1 MFMTDHDEGR
11 PDGMAQRTDIRRV
24 EAGARPRDRKPLIIN
39 AAREMFAQS
48 GYHQVGM
55 DDIAAAA
62 GLTGGALYRH
72 FRGKRDLL
80 VRVVF
85 EGLAEIEALAAPGN
99 LDADATPPQRLD
111 TLLRRLAAC
120 ALEIRDYPVLWQR
133 EAPNLSSEER
143 AELQARLLAFGR
155 DVGVTL
161 GAVRSDLSPADLDF
175 LVWANVSM
183 FASPSYHGVK
193 LPRGRFEELLYRM
206 GTVLC
211 ATAVLPAGAPPGPFA
226 AGAGNGCGGNGLA
239 ARASRR
245 ERLLAG
251 AVPLF
256 ARKGYQ
262 ATTMEDIGRAAGIS
276 GPSIYEHFPSKI
288 DMLVAASMRT
298 TEQMESAFSAA
309 LAGAD
314 DPGEALRAVV
324 ESHVALLLDQTD
336 LFSTLITEIVHVPD
350 AERHL
355 LRRIQQD
362 YVSEWV
368 QLLRALRPDLS
379 ETEAR
384 VVTHA
389 VMSLF
394 SDVARMRRFRNRP
407 EFHSELVRM
416 SLELLTTPTS

>member
-1 MFMTDHDEGR
+1 
-11 PDGMAQRTDIRRV
+11 MAQRTDIRRV
-24 EAGARPRDRKPLIIN
+24 KAGAHPRDRKPLIIK

-55 DDIAAAA
+55 DEIAAAV

-80 VRVVF
+80 ARIVF
-85 EGLAEIEALAAPGN
+85 EGLTEIEAV
-99 LDADATPPQRLD
+99 ATPESPGGYADPGQALD
-111 TLLRRLAAC
+111 TLLGRMAAC
-120 ALEIRDYPVLWQR
+120 SLEIREYPVLWQR
-133 EAPNLSSEER
+133 EAPNLSTEER
-143 AELQARLLAFGR
+143 SELRARLLAIGR
-155 DVGVTL
+155 DMSVTI

-175 LVWANVSM
+175 LVWANISM

-211 ATAVLPAGAPPGPFA
+211 ATSVLPAGAPPAPTA
-226 AGAGNGCGGNGLA
+226 ASANGRGGNGLT

-245 ERLLAG
+245 ETLLA
-251 AVPLF
+251 AAIPLF
-256 ARKGYQ
+256 ARQGYQ
-262 ATTMEDIGRAAGIS
+262 ATTMEDIGRAAGIA

-288 DMLVAASMRT
+288 DMLVAASMRA
-298 TEQMESAFSAA
+298 TERLESAFSQA

-314 DPGEALRAVV
+314 DPREVLRAVV
-324 ESHVALLLDQTD
+324 ESHVAQLLEQTD
-336 LFSTLITEIVHVPD
+336 LFSTVITEIVHLPD

-355 LRRIQQD
+355 LRRIQHD

-368 QLLRALRPDLS
+368 QLLRGLRPDLS

-389 VMSLF
+389 VLSLF

-407 EFHSELVRM
+407 GLHTELVRM
-416 SLELLTTPTS
+416 GLELLTTETG

>member
-1 MFMTDHDEGR
+1 MADQDKGR
-11 PDGMAQRTDIRRV
+11 PDGMPQRTDIRRTQP
-24 EAGARPRDRKPLIIN
+24 GTRSGDRKPRIIK

-55 DDIAAAA
+55 DDIAAAV

-80 VRVVF
+80 ARIVF
-85 EGLAEIEALAAPGN
+85 EGLAEIEEVAAPEN
-99 LDADATPPQRLD
+99 LADARSPEQTLD
-111 TLLRRLAAC
+111 LLLRRLAAC

-133 EAPNLSSEER
+133 EAPNLSDEER
-143 AELQARLLAFGR
+143 AELRTRLLAIGR
-155 DVGVTL
+155 DIGVTL
-161 GAVRSDLSPADLDF
+161 QAVRSDLSPGDLDF

-206 GTVLC
+206 GTALC
-211 ATAVLPAGAPPGPFA
+211 STAVLPAGAPSALPG
-226 AGAGNGCGGNGLA
+226 AGAVNGRSGNGRA
-239 ARASRR
+239 VRASRR
-245 ERLLAG
+245 ETLLA
-251 AVPLF
+251 AAIPLF
-256 ARKGYQ
+256 ARQGYQ

-288 DMLVAASMRT
+288 DMLVAASMRAA
-298 TEQMESAFSAA
+298 ERLESAFSQA

-314 DPGEALRAVV
+314 DPREVLRAVV
-324 ESHVALLLDQTD
+324 ESHVAQLLDQTD
-336 LFSTLITEIVHVPD
+336 LFSTVITEIVHVPD

-355 LRRIQQD
+355 LRRIQHD

-368 QLLRALRPDLS
+368 QLLRELRPDLS
-379 ETEAR
+379 ETEGR

-389 VMSLF
+389 VLSLF
-394 SDVARMRRFRNRP
+394 SDVARMRRFRSRADLQT
-407 EFHSELVRM
+407 ELVGM
-416 SLELLTTPTS
+416 GLELLTTPTG